1 MILKRR
7 RADGLRGAAFVF
19 CAAYS
24 LIIFQRIRRVA
35 YRLRERDWQMQGG
48 GIKAWFTKAGFDKS
62 GKKFYN
68 KKTDFIGKVY
78 KGIFY

>member
-7 RADGLRGAAFVF
+7 RADGLRGAAFAF

-24 LIIFQRIRRVA
+24 LIIFQGIRRLA
-35 YRLRERDWQMQGG
+35 YRPRERDRRRRRGDKG
-48 GIKAWFTKAGFDKS
+48 LVYKSGFDKS

-68 KKTDFIGKVY
+68 KKTDFIMKLY
-78 KGIFY
+78 NETL